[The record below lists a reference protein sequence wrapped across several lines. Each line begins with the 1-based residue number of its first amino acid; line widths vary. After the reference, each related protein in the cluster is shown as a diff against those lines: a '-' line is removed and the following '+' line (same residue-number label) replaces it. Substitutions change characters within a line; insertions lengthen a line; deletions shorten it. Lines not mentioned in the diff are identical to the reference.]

1 MKFGYTILYVNNVEE
16 TLDFYQQAFGFARK
30 MLHGSGGYGEL
41 ESGETTL
48 AFADFAGMR
57 ELGKSPVAANAKAPS
72 FELAFTTENV
82 AEAVEKA
89 VAAGAELISEPADMP
104 WGQTIAYVADING
117 FLVEI
122 CTPIQP

>member
-1 MKFGYTILYVNNVEE
+1 MKFGYTILYVPNVDK
-16 TLDFYQQAFGFARK
+16 TLTFYQQAFGFARK

-41 ESGETTL
+41 ESGATTL
-48 AFADFAGMR
+48 AFADFAGMKA
-57 ELGKSPVAANAKAPS
+57 LGKNPVAAKVDAPS
-72 FELAFTTENV
+72 FELAFTTQNV

-89 VAAGAELISEPADMP
+89 VAAGAALVREPADMP
-104 WGQTIAYVADING
+104 WGQTIAYVADLNG

>member
-1 MKFGYTILYVNNVEE
+1 MKFGYTILYVPNVEE
-16 TLDFYQQAFGFARK
+16 TLTFYQRAFGFERK

-48 AFADFAGMR
+48 GFADFAGMK
-57 ELGKSPVAANAKAPS
+57 ELGKNPVAAKADAPS

-89 VAAGAELISEPADMP
+89 VAAGAELVSEPAEMP
-104 WGQTIAYVADING
+104 WGQTIAYVSDLNG
-117 FLVEI
+117 FLVEL

>member
-1 MKFGYTILYVNNVEE
+1 MKFGYTILYVKNVEE
-16 TLDFYQQAFGFARK
+16 TLEFYQQAFGFARK

-41 ESGETTL
+41 ETGDTTL
-48 AFADFAGMR
+48 GFADFAGMR
-57 ELGKSPVAANAKAPS
+57 ELGKSPAAANANAPS

-82 AEAVEKA
+82 AEAVKKA
-89 VAAGAELISEPADMP
+89 VAAGAELMSEPADMP
-104 WGQTIAYVADING
+104 WGQTIAYVADLNG

>member
-1 MKFGYTILYVNNVEE
+1 MKFGYTILYVPNVDEAL
-16 TLDFYQQAFGFARK
+16 TFYQQAFGFKRK

-48 AFADFAGMR
+48 GFADFAGMK
-57 ELGKSPVAANAKAPS
+57 ELGKNPIAAKANAPS
-72 FELAFTTENV
+72 FELAFTTDNV
-82 AEAVEKA
+82 AEAVEAA
-89 VAAGAELISEPADMP
+89 VAAGAKLVSEPADMP

-117 FLVEI
+117 FLVEL